1 MHADPILGFILK
13 TGRQQCDCAIL
24 HKYMFQFGK
33 SILQFVPIYLA
44 IWKIRS
50 NTARRQF
57 DCGMFRARAQAG
69 RIPIRA
75 VVCASHQHTQQQKNN
90 PRIFFFQENKHL
102 LLIFFPGMFFLF
114 LLVSQVKSAVEMG
127 KAKGN
132 RMQI

>member
-1 MHADPILGFILK
+1 MHTDPILGFILK
-13 TGRQQCDCAIL
+13 TGRQQCDCGIL
-24 HKYMFQFGK
+24 HIFQFGK
-33 SILQFVPIYLA
+33 SILPLVPIYLA
-44 IWKIRS
+44 ISKIWS

-57 DCGMFRARAQAG
+57 DCGMFRAQAG

-114 LLVSQVKSAVEMG
+114 LLVVKLS
-127 KAKGN
+127 
-132 RMQI
+132 